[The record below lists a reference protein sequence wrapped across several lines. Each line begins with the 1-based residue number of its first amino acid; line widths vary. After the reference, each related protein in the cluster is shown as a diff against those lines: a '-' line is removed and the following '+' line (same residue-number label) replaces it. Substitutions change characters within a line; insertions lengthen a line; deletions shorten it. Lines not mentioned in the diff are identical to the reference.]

1 MKLKLIEAGK
11 FSGLKKTAEED
22 LDHLPQELQAHV
34 ANIFSTTGDQPMRVH
49 AQTAHRDKEKLFIE
63 YNGKALPI
71 NALQPSKQLEAL
83 IEKLKSKLRY

>member
-1 MKLKLIEAGK
+1 MIEAGK

-22 LDHLPQELQAHV
+22 LDHLPQELQQHV
-34 ANIFSTTGDQPMRVH
+34 ESIFSSTDDQPVKVH
-49 AQTAHRDKEKLFIE
+49 AQTAHRDKEKLYIE

-71 NALQPSKQLEAL
+71 NAVQPSKQLEAL

>member
-22 LDHLPQELQAHV
+22 LDHLPQELQQHV
-34 ANIFSTTGDQPMRVH
+34 ENIFSASSEQPLKVH
-49 AQTAHRDKEKLFIE
+49 AQSAYRDKEKLFIE

-71 NALQPSKQLEAL
+71 NAVQPSKQLEAL
-83 IEKLKSKLRY
+83 IEKLKSKLHY

>member
-1 MKLKLIEAGK
+1 MIEAGK

-22 LDHLPQELQAHV
+22 LDHLPHELQQHV
-34 ANIFSTTGDQPMRVH
+34 ESIFSSADDQPVRVH
-49 AQTAHRDKEKLFIE
+49 AQTAHRDKEKLYIE

-71 NALQPSKQLEAL
+71 NSVQPSKQLEAL